1 MFVFRR
7 APAMLS
13 FLSLFR
19 FFQKFYFLLYY
30 TVYIYSLFI
39 FINKYVRTSAKRV
52 DLIRKVLGLTDEIE
66 ITSMVIRLAEDPNY
80 VIEEQSRHGQ
90 K

>member
-1 MFVFRR
+1 MFVSRR
-7 APAMLS
+7 AQAMLS
-13 FLSLFR
+13 ILSQFR
-19 FFQKFYFLLYY
+19 FFQKFYFFPL
-30 TVYIYSLFI
+30 ILFI
-39 FINKYVRTSAKRV
+39 SCINKYVRTSAKRV

>member
-13 FLSLFR
+13 ILSLSR
-19 FFQKFYFLLYY
+19 FFHKFYFFLLYC
-30 TVYIYSLFI
+30 LFI
-39 FINKYVRTSAKRV
+39 CINKYVRTSAKRV